1 LWLDGGGGKPKE
13 WTRVVLR
20 EPGGG
25 IVCIHA
31 CHAKMQRAF
40 PIWRCHL
47 SPASLI
53 SHDAIPASH
62 KTHSLPPL
70 TCWGGCSLFLALALH
85 TGRKA
90 TNEREREGGGSPWL
104 RDLLS
109 PGNGLQIAA
118 VVAEKSKKKA
128 AWKEKKAATGGN
140 IWADSIQHATQDC
153 RFNTHRHRSS
163 GRTLPTTSFAA
174 IPRGPDLSHF

>member
-1 LWLDGGGGKPKE
+1 VVRRGGGKPKE

-20 EPGGG
+20 ELGGG
-25 IVCIHA
+25 LCVSMHVMP
-31 CHAKMQRAF
+31 KMQRAF

-62 KTHSLPPL
+62 KTHFLPPL

-90 TNEREREGGGSPWL
+90 TNEREGGGSPWL
-104 RDLLS
+104 RDVLS
-109 PGNGLQIAA
+109 PENGLQIAA
-118 VVAEKSKKKA
+118 VVARKSKKKA
-128 AWKEKKAATGGN
+128 AWKEKKAVTGGN

-153 RFNTHRHRSS
+153 RFNTHRHRNND
-163 GRTLPTTSFAA
+163 RTLPTTNFTA
-174 IPRGPDLSHF
+174 IPRGPDLCRL